1 MSTQNPN
8 EGMTIEAP
16 YEETGPNDPNADPSA
31 AADDGG
37 DNHTPDQVD
46 GNEPQDEGSNDTPSP
61 DQEGDQKGDQ
71 EGDQSSSNA
80 VASTL
85 KAAGLNMDDFTR
97 EFTESGTLSEES
109 FQKLEKAGFPRPLV
123 EQYLA
128 GAKVNVTIAKEQE
141 AAIKGTVGGP
151 EAYKAL
157 TQWAAD
163 NLNADEIEAYN
174 NIMASG
180 DIKAIKFAV
189 AGLKARYDAQAE
201 PNLIGGNARST
212 VTKTDVFRSAAEV
225 VAAMKDPRY
234 GKDPA
239 YTRDVEMKLARSDVF

>member
-1 MSTQNPN
+1 MSIQDPN

-16 YEETGPNDPNADPSA
+16 YDETGPNDPNATPST
-31 AADDGG
+31 DGG

-61 DQEGDQKGDQ
+61 DQDGDQ
-71 EGDQSSSNA
+71 EGDQSSSDV

-141 AAIKGTVGGP
+141 AEIKGTVGGP
-151 EAYKAL
+151 EAYKNL

-174 NIMASG
+174 SIMASG

-201 PNLIGGNARST
+201 PNLIRGNARPAA
-212 VTKTDVFRSAAEV
+212 TKTDVFRSAAEV
-225 VAAMKDPRY
+225 VAAMKDSRY

>member
-16 YEETGPNDPNADPSA
+16 YEETGPNDPNAAPSAAA

-37 DNHTPDQVD
+37 DNHTPNQVD

-61 DQEGDQKGDQ
+61 DQEGDQ
-71 EGDQSSSNA
+71 SSSDA

-141 AAIKGTVGGP
+141 AEIKGTVGGP

-212 VTKTDVFRSAAEV
+212 TTKTDVFRSAAEV
-225 VAAMKDPRY
+225 VAAMKDSRY

>member
-16 YEETGPNDPNADPSA
+16 YEETGPNDLNAAPSA

-37 DNHTPDQVD
+37 DNHTPNQVD
-46 GNEPQDEGSNDTPSP
+46 GNEPQDEGTNDTPSP
-61 DQEGDQKGDQ
+61 DQEGDQ
-71 EGDQSSSNA
+71 SSSDA

-141 AAIKGTVGGP
+141 AEIKGTVGGP

-212 VTKTDVFRSAAEV
+212 TTKTDVFRSAAEV
-225 VAAMKDPRY
+225 VAAMKDSRY

>member
-16 YEETGPNDPNADPSA
+16 YEETGPNDPNAAPSA
-31 AADDGG
+31 AADDVG
-37 DNHTPDQVD
+37 DNHTPNQVD

-61 DQEGDQKGDQ
+61 DQ

-141 AAIKGTVGGP
+141 AEIKGTVGGP

-212 VTKTDVFRSAAEV
+212 TTKTDVFRSAAEV
-225 VAAMKDPRY
+225 VAAMKDSRY

>member
-16 YEETGPNDPNADPSA
+16 YEETGPNDPNATPPT
-31 AADDGG
+31 DGG
-37 DNHTPDQVD
+37 DSHTPDQVD

-61 DQEGDQKGDQ
+61 DQD
-71 EGDQSSSNA
+71 GDQSSSDA

-141 AAIKGTVGGP
+141 AEIKGTVGGP

-174 NIMASG
+174 SIMASG

-189 AGLKARYDAQAE
+189 SGLKARYDAQAE
-201 PNLIGGNARST
+201 PNLIRGNARPAAA
-212 VTKTDVFRSAAEV
+212 KTDVFRSAAEV
-225 VAAMKDPRY
+225 VAAMKDSRY

>member
-16 YEETGPNDPNADPSA
+16 YEETGPNDPNAAPSAA

-37 DNHTPDQVD
+37 DNHTPNQVD

-61 DQEGDQKGDQ
+61 DQEGDQ
-71 EGDQSSSNA
+71 SSSDA

-141 AAIKGTVGGP
+141 AEIKGTVGGP

-212 VTKTDVFRSAAEV
+212 TTKTDVFRSAAEV
-225 VAAMKDPRY
+225 VAAMKDSRY